1 MLKTKFRL
9 KKRKEFA
16 YVYKKGNKINSNDI
30 SMYFVKSK
38 FKFPRFGL
46 TVSNKVGNAVT
57 RNKIKRRL
65 RAILHNYIDK
75 ITYKNIIIVA
85 HPGIVNLTFEE
96 ISNQIEKIFIKGK
109 ILNEQIC

>member
-1 MLKTKFRL
+1 MLKTKYRL

-16 YVYKKGNKINSNDI
+16 YVYKKGNKINSSDI
-30 SMYFVKSK
+30 SVYFVKSK

-65 RAILHNYIDK
+65 RAILYNYIDK
-75 ITYKNIIIVA
+75 INYKNLIIVA
-85 HPGIVNLTFEE
+85 HPTITNLTFAE
-96 ISNQIEKIFIKGK
+96 ISSQIEKIFVKGK
-109 ILNEQIC
+109 ILNE